1 MSKAIPLDAIDHKII
16 ETLGIDARVSNRE
29 IGRALGLTEG
39 TIRTRLKRLLDNR
52 VIQVAAITNTVF
64 YANPNPASLE
74 FVDEAVKSNPSIY
87 PTAET
92 LANAFTMKAHSP
104 DFEEV
109 LTRTWT
115 RIKTGQ

>member
-52 VIQVAAITNTVF
+52 VIQVAAITNTGRLQ
-64 YANPNPASLE
+64 NPMLAYLW
-74 FVDEAVKSNPSIY
+74 KS
-87 PTAET
+87 A
-92 LANAFTMKAHSP
+92 LSP
-104 DFEEV
+104 PCSAAP
-109 LTRTWT
+109 
-115 RIKTGQ
+115 K